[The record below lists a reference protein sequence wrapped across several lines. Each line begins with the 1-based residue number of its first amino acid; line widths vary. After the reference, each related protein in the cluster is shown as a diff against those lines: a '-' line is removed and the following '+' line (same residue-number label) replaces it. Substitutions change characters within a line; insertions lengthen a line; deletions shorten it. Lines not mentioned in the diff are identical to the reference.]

1 MYFFFYSSLIS
12 FNSLPVQHF
21 FQMQL
26 VNHDANAASHH
37 LLTNVQVIF
46 ILLIS
51 FHFLLQLQL
60 LQ

>member
-12 FNSLPVQHF
+12 FNSLPVQQF
-21 FQMQL
+21 FRCNWL
-26 VNHDANAASHH
+26 HHDANAASHH

-46 ILLIS
+46 IILIS
-51 FHFLLQLQL
+51 FHFLLQL